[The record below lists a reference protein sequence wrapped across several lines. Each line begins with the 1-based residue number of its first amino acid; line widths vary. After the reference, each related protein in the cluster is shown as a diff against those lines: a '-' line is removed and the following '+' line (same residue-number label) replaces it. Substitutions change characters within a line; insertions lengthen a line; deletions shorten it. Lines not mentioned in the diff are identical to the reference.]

1 MRRLFLACAIGML
14 LVGAASAAPY
24 ELIPASVSHGAI
36 YTDERLYWAY
46 LLDNS
51 NGKVFLCSVAYKS
64 ESELV
69 SHCQD
74 DTSRFK
80 SKLAPSDAI
89 VSRIFFSSYEFKLS
103 LPAGG
108 LWQID
113 SKTGDAQFCIVSPR
127 DIKVV
132 GDRCLKLEWKVSQ

>member
-36 YTDERLYWAY
+36 HTDERLYWAY

-64 ESELV
+64 E
-69 SHCQD
+69 
-74 DTSRFK
+74 
-80 SKLAPSDAI
+80 I
-89 VSRIFFSSYEFKLS
+89 
-103 LPAGG
+103 
-108 LWQID
+108 
-113 SKTGDAQFCIVSPR
+113 
-127 DIKVV
+127 
-132 GDRCLKLEWKVSQ
+132 